1 MTNGRFG
8 AKKSTLPSFP
18 FLSFPSHFSFFV
30 TLSAQITFPVLSY
43 HPVMTL
49 SVEKREV
56 ALRLRKQGMSNA
68 KVAAA
73 LGVDRST
80 IIRLLERV
88 RDTGDITPKS
98 SSGRPRMFAPRDERE
113 LVRIVRRDPTAPHPT
128 SELPSSTPVHAS
140 RRPGL
145 SRISFTGEV

>member
-1 MTNGRFG
+1 
-8 AKKSTLPSFP
+8 
-18 FLSFPSHFSFFV
+18 
-30 TLSAQITFPVLSY
+30 
-43 HPVMTL
+43 MTL

-73 LGVDRST
+73 LGVDHST

-98 SSGRPRMFAPRDERE
+98 SSGRPRMFAPRDE
-113 LVRIVRRDPTAPHPT
+113 
-128 SELPSSTPVHAS
+128 
-140 RRPGL
+140 G
-145 SRISFTGEV
+145 TGEDCEERPDRPPVQPQNCPPQLQFTRPDDPDYPEYPSPGRSECMQNEKEAEADEGAEGGEA

>member
-1 MTNGRFG
+1 
-8 AKKSTLPSFP
+8 
-18 FLSFPSHFSFFV
+18 
-30 TLSAQITFPVLSY
+30 
-43 HPVMTL
+43 MTL